1 MSILPICD
9 EQQYIFDVNEAIK
22 SIPMKITYSMEFSK
36 SFSAEELSVAVDKCI
51 ETADVFAAR
60 CVVKDGCQ
68 YMEFM
73 PYQKPDIPAYDFS
86 AKEEFQMF
94 CKQVRTTK
102 INNRE
107 NLYYIFIYSI
117 AGSYYNICFS
127 FNHLIFDGISV
138 LKLSEKIQRV
148 LNNNKEEI
156 NWHPYSAH
164 LNDIKKYTES
174 QKHLND
180 AAFWE
185 NRFLELSKCN
195 DLFSE
200 VITREE
206 STIQESSFRTTQK
219 LKEGLMEFCH
229 KNNIKLY
236 CLMVA
241 VLAQILSE
249 KTHCKRFC
257 IEIPIANR
265 SGAKDK
271 NSLGLYE
278 VTFPFILDFD
288 RNQNLFDLL
297 ESIQKQS
304 VDYYR
309 HNRFDWNTKI
319 ASEQNEKKYGRY
331 IPQLSF
337 SYFCANQEPSLSFVT
352 LNYHQGE
359 TDLLP
364 MTIYLS
370 DYLDWRTITFNY
382 IYWDNCFTEQEVA
395 EIHQKLEKR
404 IETIIDKNGL

>member
-1 MSILPICD
+1 MNILPICD

-36 SFSAEELSVAVDKCI
+36 SFSVEELSAAVDQCI
-51 ETADVFAAR
+51 RTADVFAAR
-60 CVVKDGCQ
+60 CVVRDRCPYIK
-68 YMEFM
+68 FM

-86 AKEEFQMF
+86 TKEEFQRF
-94 CKQVRTTK
+94 CNQARTTK

-107 NLYYIFIYSI
+107 KLYYIFIYSI
-117 AGSYYNICFS
+117 AGSYYHICFS

-138 LKLSEKIQRV
+138 LMLSEKIQKV
-148 LNNNKEEI
+148 LNGHKEEI
-156 NWHPYSAH
+156 IWHPYSAH
-164 LNDIKKYTES
+164 LNAIKTYRES
-174 QKHLND
+174 QKYLD
-180 AAFWE
+180 DSVFWE
-185 NRFLELSKCN
+185 SRFLELSKCN
-195 DLFSE
+195 HLFSE
-200 VITREE
+200 VITTEE

-219 LKEGLMEFCH
+219 LKEGFMELCY
-229 KNNIKLY
+229 KNNMKVY
-236 CLMVA
+236 CLLVA
-241 VLAQILSE
+241 VLAEILSE

-257 IEIPIANR
+257 FEIPIANR

-288 RNQNLFDLL
+288 RYQTLFDVL

-319 ASEQNEKKYGRY
+319 VSEQNEKKYGRY

-337 SYFCANQEPSLSFVT
+337 SYFCTNKEPSLSFVT
-352 LNYHQGE
+352 LNYHRCE

-370 DYLDWRTITFNY
+370 DYQDWRTITFHY
-382 IYWDNCFTEQEVA
+382 MYWNNCFTEQEII

-404 IETIIDKNGL
+404 IENMIDKNGF